1 MPEDETE
8 EAALFES
15 RVGIQLHEARESQG
29 ITLEEI
35 AKSTRI
41 SIRYLENLE
50 TGDYSNLPAPTYS
63 TGFVKAFAR
72 AVGLDEQEI
81 GNAFRAEINYRPRSE
96 GPSDL
101 FEPTDPARIPP
112 RGLAWIAAAIAVV
125 LIIGYA
131 VWRSGAFGM
140 DADDRARLAAG
151 TEPQEI
157 VNTPA
162 GSGGSAASA
171 TAAPASVPT
180 GTVVLVANDV
190 VWLRISELES
200 GDRIFEA
207 ELQPG
212 DRYEVPAT
220 ARQPVI
226 RTGRPEGLRV
236 TVGGQAVAPL
246 GDADTVVNDV
256 SLLPADLV
264 RRRPARA
271 AARPQQ

>member
-8 EAALFES
+8 ESALFES